1 MPDQENTQETTQETY
16 AIAYARVST
25 DDKAQNPESQL
36 LKIRQ
41 WAKERNITIL
51 REYKDE
57 RTGTNDDRDGLDAAI
72 GFATRTPKV
81 SVMIVLDADRLSR
94 NMDDAPAI
102 IKKFNSLGVRITYV
116 ADEAL
121 DLTTKEGKL
130 INAMKSYGAQAY
142 TDSHGL
148 KIRAGMERARKEGKH
163 IGRPRVTE
171 EDVNLEILMGLIRN
185 GESLRTCEKVFKISR
200 NTLRKIVYE
209 SEYKDEYLEIMRSRP
224 FYGQN
229 AKNSKTTHKA

>member
-1 MPDQENTQETTQETY
+1 MPDQEIF

-25 DDKAQNPESQL
+25 NDQSQNPESQL
-36 LKIRQ
+36 LRIRQ
-41 WAKERNITIL
+41 WAKERGITIL

-57 RTGTNDDRDGLDAAI
+57 KTGTNDDRDGLDAAI
-72 GFATRTPKV
+72 GFASRTPQL
-81 SVMIVLDADRLSR
+81 SMMIVLDADRLSR

-102 IKKFNSLGVRITYV
+102 IKKFNSYGVRITYV
-116 ADEAL
+116 ADESL

-130 INAMKSYGAQAY
+130 INAMKSYGAQSY
-142 TDSHGL
+142 TDSHRL
-148 KIRAGMERARKEGKH
+148 KIQAGMDRARKEGKH

-209 SEYKDEYLEIMRSRP
+209 SHYKDEYLEIMKTRP
-224 FYGQN
+224 VHG
-229 AKNSKTTHKA
+229 KVPKGTHRA

>member
-1 MPDQENTQETTQETY
+1 MPEHENDHETTQAIY

-36 LKIRQ
+36 MRIRQ
-41 WAKERNITIL
+41 WAKERGITIL

-57 RTGTNDDRDGLDAAI
+57 KTGTNDDRDGLDMAI
-72 GFATRTPKV
+72 GFATRTHQV
-81 SVMIVLDADRLSR
+81 SMLIVLDADRLSR
-94 NMDDAPAI
+94 NMDDTPAI
-102 IKKFNSLGVRITYV
+102 VKRFNDVGVRIVYV

-148 KIRAGMERARKEGKH
+148 KIKAGMERARKEGKH

-209 SEYKDEYLEIMRSRP
+209 SQYRDEYLEIMKTRP
-224 FYGQN
+224 VQGKVPKGTQR
-229 AKNSKTTHKA
+229 A